1 MNDDPLSELRVLI
14 VDDQRTMRKIIRTLL
29 SQISIRDV
37 IEADDGKA
45 ALDLL
50 QDHNT
55 QAPDLVICDL
65 HMVNMDGM
73 EFVNMVRRNKV
84 PKLAGIPI
92 IILTGDKDTFMHEVS
107 TQAGATK
114 VLTKPISAP
123 DLRIEIAAVVGF
135 G

>member
-14 VDDQRTMRKIIRTLL
+14 VDDQRTMRMIVRELL

-37 IEADDGKA
+37 IEADDGRA
-45 ALDLL
+45 ALDLI
-50 QDHNT
+50 QDASVE
-55 QAPDLVICDL
+55 APDLVICDL
-65 HMVNMDGM
+65 HMANMDGM

-92 IILTGDKDTFMHEVS
+92 IMLTGDKDSFMHEVS

-123 DLRIEIAAVVGF
+123 DLRTEIAEVVGF